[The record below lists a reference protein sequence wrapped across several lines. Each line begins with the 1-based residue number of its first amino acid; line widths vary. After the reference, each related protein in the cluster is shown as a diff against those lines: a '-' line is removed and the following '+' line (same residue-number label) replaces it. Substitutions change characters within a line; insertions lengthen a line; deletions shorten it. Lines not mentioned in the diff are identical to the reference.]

1 MVAMVHVIDVT
12 VDLLASTFSLASI
25 WDVGQS
31 LCGTKSATRK
41 EEVEDKSVTAGPN
54 GVHLSNPKAVL
65 RTVEGYAGDRER
77 FIMVRKMEVVN
88 TS

>member
-1 MVAMVHVIDVT
+1 MVFHFVAMVHVIDVT
-12 VDLLASTFSLASI
+12 VDLLASTFSLAST

-54 GVHLSNPKAVL
+54 GVHLSNQRLCCGQWKAMLVIGK
-65 RTVEGYAGDRER
+65 E
-77 FIMVRKMEVVN
+77 
-88 TS
+88 SSW